1 MASERKLKA
10 DGDTWSVRLGETSER
25 EGFRTLLFF
34 CVTTN
39 QRPYRVVEVPENRLA
54 DQEAVNELADG
65 ALEELFRTSRS
76 MGYPRD
82 FE

>member
-1 MASERKLKA
+1 MASERRFKA
-10 DGDTWSVRLGETSER
+10 DGDAWSVRLGEPSER
-25 EGFRTLLFF
+25 ERFRTLLFF

-54 DQEAVNELADG
+54 DQEVVNELADG

-76 MGYPRD
+76 MGYPLD